1 MIMKFKNKCS
11 RSSRNFSIPFIIF
24 IFLKFE
30 MYSLFTLLRLI
41 KEFCELVPED
51 YEYSND
57 SPCLYSVIRNYLIQA
72 IDTYSES
79 SPERDVNLLQEFKC
93 TGKIY
98 ALMEEFTNASIGKDF
113 KKLLTK
119 YL

>member
-1 MIMKFKNKCS
+1 
-11 RSSRNFSIPFIIF
+11 
-24 IFLKFE
+24 

-57 SPCLYSVIRNYLIQA
+57 SPCLYSVIKNYLIQA